1 MIRRFLVI
9 GLGAVGSYV
18 VYRIV
23 DRLYFSGNEEEEET
37 EKETDDKKK
46 TSQPVCNNVDSHE
59 LEDLATSNSLS
70 SSQVAFLFALLRSE
84 NPGVVERT
92 LRTISNLAAFTSNQN
107 VMRESGLLKAVVDT
121 LQRSDDS
128 PGIQACCCQ
137 ALSNLAMNV
146 ENQPV
151 VRSCLPFV
159 VSKLVRSA
167 KNDATTLPSLNL
179 LTNMTVLDDHHH
191 HVYPAAPKLLQLS
204 VKEEEASTVQLQSLK
219 VLVNLSC
226 NQTSIETL
234 LHSPVPPQFLAL
246 IQSTI
251 ADVQLRVLTFVA
263 NVVSF
268 QDDEVL
274 SCDFAADS
282 LQALLYGSGGRRRD
296 IYTMVLKLTKH
307 PSEDIRKQASRV
319 LVAKMLGYD
328 NQD

>member
-18 VYRIV
+18 VYKLV
-23 DRLYFSGNEEEEET
+23 DKLYFSGNEEET
-37 EKETDDKKK
+37 EKKTDDEIK
-46 TSQPVCNNVDSHE
+46 TAQPVCNNVDSLE

-167 KNDATTLPSLNL
+167 KNDATTFPSLNL

-246 IQSTI
+246 MQSTI
-251 ADVQLRVLTFVA
+251 ADVQLRASSLDFH
-263 NVVSF
+263 
-268 QDDEVL
+268 DEIL

-296 IYTMVLKLTKH
+296 IYAMVLKLTKH